1 MICSKI
7 RHRGRKLH
15 RGPSRDLSLQPIVT
29 VHTDPICRWNELSMS
44 MLGLV
49 LIMTGFTAPRCRLDA
64 SMRRLRMTLE
74 TPFLHWPLVLGMALR
89 PA

>member
-1 MICSKI
+1 MI
-7 RHRGRKLH
+7 RGKLRYGGCKLH
-15 RGPSRDLSLQPIVT
+15 RRPSRDLSLQPVVT

-49 LIMTGFTAPRCRLDA
+49 LIMTRFTARRCRLDA
-64 SMRRLRMTLE
+64 SMRRFRMTLE
-74 TPFLHWPLVLGMALR
+74 TPFIHWPLVLGMAIR